1 MSTTRHITFISR
13 CIIGG
18 EVYCAGRTHE
28 LPSGLCARLV
38 RAGVAV
44 YAQAPTEPLPS
55 IEEAEGLAWNALQK
69 LAGLLDLEYGNKA
82 ELLDAYAAFL
92 AEGA

>member
-1 MSTTRHITFISR
+1 MSTTRHITFTSR
-13 CIIGG
+13 RLIGG

-44 YAQAPTEPLPS
+44 YAQAPAEPLPS
-55 IEEAEGLAWNALQK
+55 LEEAEGMPWNALQK
-69 LAGLLDLEYGNKA
+69 LAGRLDLEYGNKA

-92 AEGA
+92 ARRA